1 MNIES
6 LKEEDVLNTRGANEA
21 KAELTEVTDTIS
33 VLLAESDTAELST
46 KQGHGQ
52 LR

>member
-33 VLLAESDTAELST
+33 ILLKVTQQNCQPSRATGS
-46 KQGHGQ
+46 
-52 LR
+52 